1 VKLRK
6 ETTREMIKS
15 VRTVSTGHL
24 YVKYFLVSSQ
34 FTTSTDHDPTCVVS
48 MLMLSS
54 IFVLIC
60 DLYLREIEERN
71 YEGND

>member
-24 YVKYFLVSSQ
+24 YVNEG
-34 FTTSTDHDPTCVVS
+34 
-48 MLMLSS
+48 
-54 IFVLIC
+54 LIE
-60 DLYLREIEERN
+60 YPIRIN
-71 YEGND
+71 KKFIN